1 MGDKKGIILLGLG
14 PGDISLLTIEA
25 VDTLNSISTIY
36 LRTKKHPLVDDLP
49 KHLKIESFDWLYEE
63 NDDFG
68 LVYEKIIEE
77 IIKLGKTKEGVCY
90 AVPGHP
96 FVAETTAPEIA
107 RRAKDA
113 NIPVRVVHGI
123 SFVES
128 TLAALGTDLL
138 PQTSIVDA
146 LDVARQF
153 HPIFPPSQPA
163 LISQLFS
170 TRVASEVKLTL
181 MEQYDDQ
188 HQVSLVHAAG
198 TSNEIV
204 EVIALHEIDKSEHIA
219 LLTSLYVPPIE
230 KNISLEEFQ
239 ELIAHLR
246 APEGCPWD
254 REQTHQSL
262 RRNLL
267 EESYE
272 VLEAIDSNDIPAMQ
286 EEFGDL
292 LVQIVLHAQIASE
305 NGDFRMSDIIHG
317 IYKKLINRHPHVF
330 GDVELND
337 SQAVIDN
344 WEHIK
349 SVERKSKGKHDN
361 GVLDSVAKAL
371 PALTQAES
379 YGARAARMGFDWP
392 EISGVLDKVNEEIAE
407 IDAAENSEEREKE
420 FGDLLFALVNFSR
433 WKNIDPEVALRNTN
447 KRFKMRFSYIEKK
460 ARETNTK
467 LSDMSLEEME
477 ALWQEGKSQSN

>member
-1 MGDKKGIILLGLG
+1 MGKRNGIILLGLG
-14 PGDISLLTIEA
+14 PGDIKLLTTEA
-25 VDTLNSISTIY
+25 METLSALSTIY

-49 KHLKIESFDWLYEE
+49 SHLTIESFDWLYEE
-63 NDDFG
+63 NDDFSI
-68 LVYEKIIEE
+68 VYEKIIEE
-77 IIKLGKTKEGVCY
+77 VINLGKTKEGVCY

-96 FVAETTAPEIA
+96 FVAESTAPEIA
-107 RRAKDA
+107 RRAKDQG
-113 NIPVRVVHGI
+113 IPLRVIHGI
-123 SFVES
+123 SFIES
-128 TLAALGTDLL
+128 TLVALGVDLL

-146 LDVARQF
+146 LDVARQY

-163 LISQLFS
+163 LISQIFS
-170 TRVASEVKLTL
+170 TTVANEVKLTL

-188 HQVSLVHAAG
+188 HQVYLVHAAG
-198 TSNEIV
+198 TEQELV
-204 EVIALHEIDKSEHIA
+204 EELALHEIDRSEKID
-219 LLTSLYVPPIE
+219 LLTSLYVPAIN
-230 KNISLEEFQ
+230 KNSSLEEFQ

-272 VLEAIDSNDIPAMQ
+272 VLEAIDNQDIPAMQ

-305 NGDFRMSDIIHG
+305 NGEFRMSDIIHG
-317 IYKKLINRHPHVF
+317 IYTKLINRHPHVF

-337 SQAVIDN
+337 AQDVIDN

-349 SVERKSKGKHDN
+349 SEERRSKSKQEN
-361 GVLDSVAKAL
+361 GVLDSVASAL

-392 EISGVLDKVNEEIAE
+392 EISGVLEKINEEIAE
-407 IDAAENSEEREKE
+407 INLADSLEEKEKE
-420 FGDLLFALVNFSR
+420 FGDLLFALVNYAR
-433 WKNIDPEVALRNTN
+433 WQKIDPEVALRNTN
-447 KRFKMRFSYIEKK
+447 TRFKNRFSFIEKT
-460 ARETNTK
+460 ARESNTK
-467 LSDMSLEEME
+467 LSELSLDEME
-477 ALWQEGKSQSN
+477 ALWQDGKSQFR